1 MDSLTFRLPQ
11 TDDYQEIVKLSEGIY
26 EGHDYL
32 PLKFSDW
39 LQRENLHI
47 VLAYSGSQLVG
58 LQAYFIVDEG
68 RTFIRRAGRIHP
80 NFRGQGLIRPL
91 REFTAKHAK
100 SHYSC
105 VQYERFTTYYE
116 NVNCTDQTKWVYESN
131 VAAFNVDKEKCTQIT
146 EGKIKLNIMVDI
158 QQSSRKHFSD
168 IFSAPLIHGL
178 FPNNVIIVNSCPF
191 APLRSN
197 IDCILQE
204 TDEIFVE
211 ECADTSP
218 KSISFGTFS
227 PRSEFLHWLASVY
240 CDDPNLY
247 EAHLRYQFRHACRVI
262 KNDFVFMSFH
272 DKSMSPLVKKLLE
285 EELQLQVCDHYK
297 NKTMKVYETK
307 CIP

>member
-1 MDSLTFRLPQ
+1 MDSLTFRLAQ

-47 VLAYSGSQLVG
+47 VLAYFGSQLVG
-58 LQAYFIVDEG
+58 LQAYFVVDEC
-68 RTFIRRAGRIHP
+68 RTFIRRASRMHP
-80 NFRGQGLIRPL
+80 NFRGQGLIRSL
-91 REFTAKHAK
+91 REFMAEHAK
-100 SHYSC
+100 SHYPC
-105 VQYERFTTYYE
+105 VQRERFTTNYE
-116 NVNCTDQTKWVYESN
+116 NVNCTDQTKLYESK
-131 VAAFNVDKEKCTQIT
+131 VGAFNVDKEKCSQIT
-146 EGKIKLNIMVDI
+146 EGKINLNIMVDI
-158 QQSSRKHFSD
+158 QQCPKKHFSD
-168 IFSAPLIHGL
+168 ILSAPLMYGL

-197 IDCILQE
+197 IDYILQE

-211 ECADTSP
+211 KCADTFP

>member
-1 MDSLTFRLPQ
+1 MDSLTFRLAQ
-11 TDDYQEIVKLSEGIY
+11 TADYQEIVKLSEGIY

-47 VLAYSGSQLVG
+47 VLAYFGSQLVG

-105 VQYERFTTYYE
+105 VQRERFTTNYE
-116 NVNCTDQTKWVYESN
+116 NVNCTDQTKLYESK
-131 VAAFNVDKEKCTQIT
+131 VGAFNVDKEKCSQIT

-168 IFSAPLIHGL
+168 IFSAPLMHGL

-197 IDCILQE
+197 IDYILQE